1 VIVDCAVYENG
12 VRREGELALSDALEA
27 GRREGSFVW
36 IGLHEPTE
44 AEFAAVRDEFG
55 LHELAVEDAIK
66 AHQRP
71 KLEVYGD
78 SLFVVLKTAWYK
90 EDVEEIELGEIL
102 LFIGDGFVVTVR
114 HGPAS
119 GLSEVRRR
127 LEKSPELLRCGPGA
141 VLYAILDRIVDDY
154 KPVIQGLENDIA
166 EVEAQVFSHSRTNAA
181 ERIYFLKREGLEFH
195 QAVAPLV
202 TPVDRLARGG
212 YALIHDDIRPYL
224 RDIHDH
230 LLRTVDTLVSFRDLL
245 TSVLEANLTQVA
257 VRQNEDMRKISAWVA
272 IIAVPTMIAGIYGMN
287 FEQMPEI
294 KYRYGYYVVLGVML
308 VACGVLYR
316 HFKKSGWL

>member
-1 VIVDCAVYENG
+1 MIVDCAVYENG
-12 VRREGELALSDALEA
+12 VRRGGNLAIADALEA
-27 GRREGSFVW
+27 SRQPGNFVW

-44 AEFAAVRDEFG
+44 QEFAAVREEFG

-71 KLEVYGD
+71 KLDVFED
-78 SLFVVLKTAWYK
+78 TLFIVLKTAWYK
-90 EDVEEIELGEIL
+90 EDAEEVHLGEIL
-102 LFIGDGFVVTVR
+102 LFMGETFIVSVR

-119 GLSEVRRR
+119 GLTEVRRR
-127 LEKSPELLRCGPGA
+127 LEKSPELLKCGPGA

-154 KPVIQGLENDIA
+154 KPVINGLENDIS
-166 EVEAQVFSHSRTNAA
+166 EVEAEVFSPSRTNAA
-181 ERIYFLKREGLEFH
+181 ERIYFLKREALEFH

-212 YALIHDDIRPYL
+212 YELIHDDIRPYF

-230 LLRTVDTLVSFRDLL
+230 LLRTADTLVGFRDLL

-272 IIAVPTMIAGIYGMN
+272 ILAVPTMIAGIYGMN
-287 FEQMPEI
+287 FEHMPEI
-294 KYRYGYYVVLGVML
+294 KFRFGYYLILGVMF
-308 VACGVLYR
+308 VACGTLYR
-316 HFKKSGWL
+316 QFKKSGWL